1 MGVSVEQMM
10 MAVYEENPHAFYKEN
25 VNGLLTGKILKIPE
39 KDIVE
44 KLSRKQALAEFNR
57 QTQAWKNSSEQ
68 VSVEGGATKK
78 ETLDNKLT
86 LAAPKEPDIAKN
98 VINTPENEQLSAKNK
113 VDKVESKSFD
123 KEIVSPVNDTLQ
135 YKVAELEKQLAM
147 MQQILALKDQQLA
160 VLQNQISTK
169 PAIQTMTGQAEVIN
183 PAPKKQV
190 GQLNSKS
197 AGQAEPKAEA
207 PSKINYLWLG
217 SGILPLLG
225 WLWWRKRKSG
235 KPTDNNNLFAASSI
249 DESFESK
256 NVFSTST
263 ERNIA
268 KKVDSDIKPPI
279 FSEITFGDFQA
290 SDTEQD
296 EIDPVSEADVYLA
309 YGRYQQ
315 AEELLRD
322 AIKNQPNRDEFKLKL
337 LKIFYNNKDKQ
348 AFETYAN
355 ELAKAGKN
363 DDLEFWE
370 KVTEMGHEICTDSL
384 MFSSEEEGFIPELD
398 TSFEKLPVKSNEFED
413 SKNESID
420 FVSSAIETKS
430 DESSETLD
438 SFVFET
444 PVLKLNDEFKSFD
457 VELGLSET
465 DIKAIDKIDTIVVEK
480 PIENDQLTDSLTN
493 KSPSSNNKFGNDF
506 LDRDFYFYKPV
517 SEVNREVFDLTD
529 MDEFETKLDLAKAY
543 IDMSDTDTAKEIICE
558 VIEKGTAD
566 QKKIAQ
572 ALLNDLN

>member
-1 MGVSVEQMM
+1 

-39 KDIVE
+39 KDIVV

-68 VSVEGGATKK
+68 VSVEPGSAKK

-98 VINTPENEQLSAKNK
+98 RINAPENEQLAAKNK
-113 VDKVESKSFD
+113 VDKVELKFID
-123 KEIVSPVNDTLQ
+123 KGIVSPVNDALQ
-135 YKVAELEKQLAM
+135 DKVAELEKQLAM

-160 VLQNQISTK
+160 VLQNQISPK
-169 PAIQTMTGQAEVIN
+169 PAIQTTTGQAEVVN

-197 AGQAEPKAEA
+197 AIRSESKGDES
-207 PSKINYLWLG
+207 SKIKYLLFG
-217 SGILPLLG
+217 SVILPLLG
-225 WLWWRKRKSG
+225 WLWWRKRKS
-235 KPTDNNNLFAASSI
+235 TDNHNLFAASGI
-249 DESFESK
+249 DEPFESK
-256 NVFSTST
+256 NEFSTSAEKNT
-263 ERNIA
+263 S
-268 KKVDSDIKPPI
+268 KKDDSDIKRPI

-322 AIKNQPNRDEFKLKL
+322 AIKNQPNRDEIKLKL
-337 LKIFYNNKDKQ
+337 LNIFYTNKDNQ
-348 AFETYAN
+348 AFETYVN

-363 DDLEFWE
+363 DDLEFWG
-370 KVTEMGHEICTDSL
+370 KVTEMGRDICKDSP
-384 MFSSEEEGFIPELD
+384 MFSSEEDGFSPE
-398 TSFEKLPVKSNEFED
+398 EKLIVQQLAVKSNELGD

-420 FVSSAIETKS
+420 FVSSAIATKIE
-430 DESSETLD
+430 ESSDTLD
-438 SFVFET
+438 SLVFEA
-444 PVLKLNDEFKSFD
+444 PVLKLDDEFESFD
-457 VELGLSET
+457 FEFGLSET
-465 DIKAIDKIDTIVVEK
+465 DIKAIDKIDNSDVKK
-480 PIENDQLTDSLTN
+480 PIENDQLVDTLSK

-506 LDRDFYFYKPV
+506 LNRDFYIDKHE
-517 SEVNREVFDLTD
+517 SEVNRDVFDLTD

-543 IDMSDTDTAKEIICE
+543 IDMSNTDTAKEIVCE
-558 VIEKGTAD
+558 ILEKGTAD